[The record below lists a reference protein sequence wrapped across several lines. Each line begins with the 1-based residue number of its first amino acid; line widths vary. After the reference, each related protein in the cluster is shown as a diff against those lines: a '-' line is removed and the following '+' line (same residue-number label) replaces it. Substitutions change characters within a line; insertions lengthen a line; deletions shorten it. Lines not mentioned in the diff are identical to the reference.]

1 MRKRENQ
8 GYGNKYGQGNM
19 DGFSQP
25 GDFGQNQN
33 GMSNDGW
40 NIGETVVLNQGMINE
55 DSNVGETAALNQ
67 GMINEDSNV
76 GETVALN

>member
-8 GYGNKYGQGNM
+8 GYGNEYGQGNM

-33 GMSNDGW
+33 GMSNDGC
-40 NIGETVVLNQGMINE
+40 NIGENVV
-55 DSNVGETAALNQ
+55 
-67 GMINEDSNV
+67 
-76 GETVALN
+76 